1 MRKIVLGV
9 LTLVVAQSALAIENG
24 PKSGSRELDP
34 FAPAIVASARVCSE
48 RHPENANYY
57 QAAVKAV
64 FSGHQKEYKQLNTD
78 VEFQQKL
85 RDFRNEAATK
95 PKAQLDSECEDILA
109 MGREAMP
116 QLTPQK

>member
-9 LTLVVAQSALAIENG
+9 VTLAVAQSALAVENG
-24 PKSGSRELDP
+24 PKNGSRELDP

-48 RHPENANYY
+48 HPENAKYY

-64 FSGHQKEYKQLNTD
+64 FNGHQKEYEQLGTD

-85 RDFRNEAATK
+85 RDFRNQAATK
-95 PKAQLDSECEDILA
+95 SKAKLDSECDDILA
-109 MGREAMP
+109 MGKEAM
-116 QLTPQK
+116 QQRKPQK